1 MLGDINTV
9 ITEMALTSEFKSGW
23 DKLEITIGPT
33 QIVTLTWPAWKLKIC
48 SFRVPSSVLS
58 NKSNLSSAVLNIET
72 LDTLYEKGDSFVWK
86 TGKNCDDQ
94 NWDQERKAKVVDVVD
109 AFLEGVWTPP
119 WKCGHCVAR
128 AAGKYVPKF

>member
-58 NKSNLSSAVLNIET
+58 NKSNISSSVLNIET

-86 TGKNCDDQ
+86 TGKNWDDQ